1 MGNKQ
6 GSSCTQNHPYGYGS
20 GSKSRKSRELQ
31 MDWWSFSVL
40 AMQEIGVANDSAQP
54 RGIHGPLKWR
64 CNTWYDFLMM
74 MIMVGF
80 SSSSCQLVNMKMCVS
95 IIRKF
100 PVDNH
105 NLVSGGR
112 WFHIRVGSHDRS
124 NLHINITKSILSWT
138 RPPGLSRCNDVILDR
153 QWCLAQK
160 TPSTRGPPAELDLPY
175 EGPVPQGH
183 VRVPHLPQVRRI
195 RTRMLL
201 MMPI

>member
-1 MGNKQ
+1 MFHITVIYMILNSCNIPNWLVGWLVAVQLKQPQMGNKQ

-31 MDWWSFSVL
+31 MDWWSFLVL

-64 CNTWYDFLMM
+64 CNTWYDFLMG

-112 WFHIRVGSHDRS
+112 WFHIRVGFHDRS
-124 NLHINITKSILSWT
+124 NLHINHQKSILSWA
-138 RPPGLSRCNDVILDR
+138 RPPGRCF
-153 QWCLAQK
+153 
-160 TPSTRGPPAELDLPY
+160 
-175 EGPVPQGH
+175 
-183 VRVPHLPQVRRI
+183 
-195 RTRMLL
+195 
-201 MMPI
+201 MM